1 LSKALANIGFAVGIA
16 VLGAAPAFGSPL
28 TYEVQPFYV
37 GAFALP
43 PPVPAGGPRDGV
55 GRLII
60 TIPGEGTFGCSG
72 SLLSTGH
79 VLTAAHCVTSGTLLG
94 APFVPGTTAT
104 VTFEDETGDIPV
116 SVTSFTVF
124 PDWDGDVLKGNDLA
138 VLALDAAVSLAGVT
152 HYELYLTPD
161 EVGKPSDKV
170 GYGRTGVGATGS
182 VPSTFGTKRAGDQVY
197 DATHDLMLSALGL
210 VPGVDFVPGAVLQ
223 YDFDDG
229 TTCVGPAV
237 GCHDA
242 FGFFFSLAD
251 AGVGLTEVMSAP
263 GDSGGPTFIDG
274 KVAGVTSY
282 GITLSSIEFLP
293 STSDI
298 LPGLQSSFGEFAG
311 DTRVSL
317 YAEWIAEVTA
327 PAVSLPA
334 TLWMLAAGLLAL
346 GLSRRKA

>member
-1 LSKALANIGFAVGIA
+1 L
-16 VLGAAPAFGSPL
+16 L
-28 TYEVQPFYV
+28 TYQAQPFYV
-37 GAFALP
+37 GAFAAAP
-43 PPVPAGGPRDGV
+43 AVPAGGFLDGV
-55 GRLII
+55 GRLSI

-72 SLLSTGH
+72 SLLTTGH

-116 SVTSFTVF
+116 SVTSFTVH

-138 VLALDAAVSLAGVT
+138 VLGLTAVDLPAVT

-182 VPSTFGTKRAGDQVY
+182 VPSTFGTKREGDQVY
-197 DATHDLMLSALGL
+197 DATHDLMLPALGL
-210 VPGVDFVPGAVLQ
+210 LPGIDFVPGAVLQ

-229 TTCVGPAV
+229 TTCLVPTA

-242 FGFFFSLAD
+242 FGFFFGLGN

-274 KVAGVTSY
+274 KIAGVTSY
-282 GITLSSIEFLP
+282 GITLSSVEFLP
-293 STSDI
+293 PTSDI
-298 LPGLQSSFGEFAG
+298 LPGVQSSFGEFAG
-311 DTRVSL
+311 DTRVSF
-317 YAEWIAEVTA
+317 YAEWIAFVTA
-327 PAVSLPA
+327 PAVPLPA
-334 TLWMLAAGLLAL
+334 PLWMLAAGLLAL
-346 GLSRRKA
+346 GLSRRKSHRDQSGCGLDRSDRGQA